1 MSHPIAEQARQAL
14 DSHLFS
20 VARQILNDAIARG
33 ENHPEILCEHLICES
48 YFGNEESAATRFEEA
63 TGTKRT
69 NDLQLLLS
77 RYFYCRQILAQR
89 QLRND
94 LPADDWL
101 AKHPYTPEAGVGI
114 RISACLIT
122 KDESKNLA
130 KCLDSLKG
138 IVDEIVVVDTGSK
151 DDTVKIAKKY
161 GAIIGSFDWIND
173 FAAARNHSLSLASG
187 EWALWIDADEQ
198 LDPSCAAE
206 FLKGIVR
213 PHIGG
218 YSIEIV
224 NYLDDSGTTTEF
236 VHSPTRLFRRIEG
249 VEFSQPIHEQ
259 ITPSLMSFRMPWTPL
274 PGARIHHDGYRQAA
288 IAEKNKV
295 QRTLDILEGVIAKH
309 PDDPFHLFN
318 LANTHFVAADYAKAA
333 EVAQKCVK
341 FMPTSGA
348 EYGHAAFQVL
358 VTSLDILGRQQE
370 ALRACDNCDQTA
382 YSGVV
387 NEYLRASV
395 FLNLGRYPEA
405 MRSCEKCMTLSWP
418 DGCIGDKGIA
428 DFRRHGLHAQ
438 LLGCLGKWQE
448 SLDGFD
454 DTLSRQPGFRPALMG
469 RAIALENLERFDEA
483 EKDYLAAITD
493 PRQVAMCSRGL
504 AVIAERRGNIEL
516 ACTYFEQAWNAQHEN
531 QELWNEW
538 VTCLDNLKDLARIE
552 HAYGQYLE
560 FHKPTV
566 GLYVNWARACERIEA
581 FDHAVGH
588 YQEAINFDPSD
599 SNASFSFGD
608 MLYKVGAFSEAAQV
622 YEIAL
627 RSRMDFADG
636 WFVLGNC
643 MAQMDHDQAA
653 VKCYSQALVLDPA
666 HSKAQSNLQT
676 VQQAA

>member
-20 VARQILNDAIARG
+20 VARQISSDAIARG
-33 ENHPEILCEHLICES
+33 ENHPDILCEHLICES

-63 TGTKRT
+63 TGTKRSH
-69 NDLQLLLS
+69 DLQLLLS
-77 RYFYCRQILAQR
+77 RYFYCRQLLAER
-89 QLRND
+89 QSRHD
-94 LPADDWL
+94 LPANDWL
-101 AKHPYTPEAGVGI
+101 AKHPYTPEAGIGI

-138 IVDEIVVVDTGSK
+138 IVDEIVVVDTGST
-151 DDTVKIAKKY
+151 DNTIEIAKKY
-161 GAIIGSFDWIND
+161 GAVIGSFPWTKD

-198 LDPSCAAE
+198 LDPQCATE
-206 FLKGIVR
+206 FPKGIVR

-236 VHSPTRLFRRIEG
+236 VHSPTRLFRRISG

-259 ITPSLMSFRMPWTPL
+259 ITPSLMSFRLPWTPL
-274 PGARIHHDGYRQAA
+274 PGAKIHHDGYRQAA
-288 IAEKNKV
+288 LVEKNKV
-295 QRTLDILEGVIAKH
+295 ARTLDILEGVVAKN
-309 PDDPFHLFN
+309 PNDPFHLFN
-318 LANTHFVAADYAKAA
+318 LANTHFVAADYAKTV
-333 EVAQKCVK
+333 EVAQKCIK
-341 FMPTSGA
+341 FMPNAGA

-370 ALRACDNCDQTA
+370 ALRACDQCDQTA
-382 YSGVV
+382 YGGVV

-395 FLNLGRYPEA
+395 LLNLGRYPEA

-428 DFRRHGLHAQ
+428 DFRRHGLLAQ
-438 LLGCLGKWQE
+438 LKGCLGKWQE

-469 RAIALENLERFDEA
+469 RAIALENLGRFDEA

-504 AVIAERRGNIEL
+504 AAIAAHRGNVEQ
-516 ACTYFEQAWNAQHEN
+516 ACKYYEQAWNSQTEN

-538 VTCLDNLKDLARIE
+538 VTCLDGLGDLAQIE
-552 HAYGQYLE
+552 RAYQAYLE
-560 FHKPTV
+560 HHKPTS
-566 GLYVNWARACERIEA
+566 GFYVNWARACERCEA
-581 FDHAVGH
+581 FDHALAH
-588 YQEAINFDPSD
+588 YQDAINTDPSD
-599 SNASFSFGD
+599 SNASFSCGD
-608 MLYKVGAFSEAAQV
+608 MLYRIGAYAEAAQI

-653 VKCYSQALVLDPA
+653 VKCYSQALILDPQ
-666 HSKAQSNLQT
+666 HSKAQANLQT